1 MSSGDALREVD
12 QLGLIK
18 SHFILVT
25 GDVVSNFQL
34 KTVIDAHR

>member
-1 MSSGDALREVD
+1 MAV
-12 QLGLIK
+12 IN

-34 KTVIDAHR
+34 GSLLEEHK